1 MPIFYGGVTLL
12 ELEKEIKK
20 INYIKEIEWHTE
32 KNYANKANDCVEILY
47 FEKGEGEIII
57 GGTKTPVVAGSIY
70 IINSNIS
77 YSYST
82 ASPAPFSLIKIRFD
96 AKFIGENVSNE
107 HFISDCYE
115 YEFSQDLSSDYK
127 RFCFVSSYRFIFFS
141 NGGREYE
148 EYVKNIYYEYVN
160 KKEGYISFIR
170 KQLEILLI
178 NVFRDFVFGKPSKL
192 TIEQKTIVE
201 NFISKIKSEGYLFD
215 NYDKILKD
223 TGYCKLHFNRIF
235 KEYSGVT
242 IAQYI
247 KEKRIEVAKKLL
259 TDTDKTVEEVC
270 VEVGYKDTAN
280 FYQIFKSATGIS
292 PRQFCKRNKRI

>member
-1 MPIFYGGVTLL
+1 
-12 ELEKEIKK
+12 
-20 INYIKEIEWHTE
+20 
-32 KNYANKANDCVEILY
+32 
-47 FEKGEGEIII
+47 
-57 GGTKTPVVAGSIY
+57 
-70 IINSNIS
+70 
-77 YSYST
+77 
-82 ASPAPFSLIKIRFD
+82 
-96 AKFIGENVSNE
+96 
-107 HFISDCYE
+107 
-115 YEFSQDLSSDYK
+115 
-127 RFCFVSSYRFIFFS
+127 
-141 NGGREYE
+141 
-148 EYVKNIYYEYVN
+148 
-160 KKEGYISFIR
+160 
-170 KQLEILLI
+170 
-178 NVFRDFVFGKPSKL
+178 VFGKPSKL

>member
-1 MPIFYGGVTLL
+1 MSL
-12 ELEKEIKK
+12 EIKKEYRQSDYLKEIKWYNERFCEPRK
-20 INYIKEIEWHTE
+20 SE
-32 KNYANKANDCVEILY
+32 CVEIIY
-47 FEKGEGEIII
+47 FEKGEGNIII
-57 GGTKTPVVAGSIY
+57 DGSKQAVFGGGIY
-70 IINSNIS
+70 IINSGIT
-77 YSYST
+77 YSYSAKNET
-82 ASPAPFSLIKIRFD
+82 PLSIIKISFD
-96 AKFIGENVSNE
+96 AKFIGDNVSNE

-127 RFCFVSSYRFIFFS
+127 RFCFVHSYRFISFS

-148 EYVKNIYYEYVN
+148 EFVKNIYYEYEN

-178 NVFRDFVFGKPSKL
+178 NVFRDFVFGRPSKL
-192 TIEQKTIVE
+192 TIEQKAIVE
-201 NFISKIKSEGYLFD
+201 SFIAKIKDKNYLLD
-215 NYDKILKD
+215 DYDKILKE

-235 KEYSGVT
+235 KEYSGIT
-242 IAQYI
+242 ISQYV
-247 KEKRIEVAKKLL
+247 KEKRIELAKKLL

-292 PRQFCKRNKRI
+292 PRQFCKRNKRF